1 MAQRSGTETAG
12 IKSSEDIR
20 EDLECPICF
29 KIPRTTPIYQCEQ
42 GHIHCK
48 TCHTRLRNCPICR
61 GPIGNTRNLVVEKII
76 SKPPVKCANFEK
88 GCQEPQALPD
98 QIIEHEKYCEFRM
111 VKCFFEGCEDSFIF
125 NNVVEHLEKHQRMYQ
140 NCGSRIKGLLYAKNH
155 HGIAKNSEFVMHF
168 EDKKFIVSHVI
179 DRTGCQVMR
188 VFFIGSPAIAKKF
201 SCIISVSSTKMDND
215 FKMTFKRTIS
225 AYGSALSDIAPCSS
239 VHPKTL
245 QEIVNE
251 ENRYR
256 IEINIVSKT
265 NDEPKCKRQRLQ
277 NESTPA
283 PPAGSH
289 FSNEERENHPNPT
302 DGNETIVIDSDD
314 E

>member
-48 TCHTRLRNCPICR
+48 TCHSRLQNCPVCR

-76 SKPPVKCANFEK
+76 SKLPVKCINFEN

-111 VKCFFEGCEDSFIF
+111 VKCFFSGCKDSFII
-125 NNVVEHLEKHQRMYQ
+125 NNPEDHLKKHPRVILDV
-140 NCGSRIKGLLYAKNH
+140 GSRAIRNFSAKKHYGLL
-155 HGIAKNSEFVMHF
+155 MHF
-168 EDKKFIVSHVI
+168 KDKKFGVSHVL
-179 DRTGCQVMR
+179 DSAGCQVTK
-188 VFFIGSPAIAKKF
+188 VFFIGSPIMAKQFRCK
-201 SCIISVSSTKMDND
+201 IIVSSTKVDND
-215 FKMTFKRTIS
+215 FKMTFERTIS
-225 AYGSALSDIAPCSS
+225 AYGSALSDIPTCSS
-239 VHPKTL
+239 VDPKTL
-245 QEIVNE
+245 REIVNE
-251 ENRYR
+251 ENRYW
-256 IEINIVSKT
+256 IDISIISKT
-265 NDEPKCKRQRLQ
+265 KDEPKCKRQRLQ

-302 DGNETIVIDSDD
+302 GGNETIVIDSDD